1 MNHYAFYLSNFENK
15 QGLITQIRLGTF
27 VKGIDTKNC
36 ELYSEVALN
45 SFIREEEIH
54 GHFDVISSG
63 AKKNLVK
70 YSDGEKRKALLSYII
85 SKKPKYIIVDN
96 ILDNLDI
103 NAQAEIV
110 KTLHSLKESITI
122 LQIANR
128 KSDILDF
135 IENIYVQNGTSWEVI
150 SRMNI
155 EEVVD
160 TRPAYV
166 IPDAYEKIEV
176 SGDSLVKL
184 KNVFVAYDG
193 VPIVKNIYWEVQK
206 GEFWQMKGPNGVGK
220 STILS
225 LISGDNA
232 RAYGQDITLFG
243 VKKGGGESIWELKKK
258 VGYFSSELKRG
269 FQRRESIEKMILS
282 GFFDSIGLYTQ
293 PSKRQIEITVQWL
306 DLLGLY
312 EIRKKNFSFLT
323 LGQQRMILIARAM
336 VKHPPLLILDEPTA
350 GLDDHAAL
358 LFTQLIN
365 KISKET
371 ETSIIYVSHRKEKGL
386 EPTYIF
392 ELFPTES
399 GAIGKIQQ

>member
-1 MNHYAFYLSNFENK
+1 MRHYAFYLSNFENK
-15 QGLITQIRLGTF
+15 KELIDRLRQGEF
-27 VKGIDTKNC
+27 VKEINSKNS

-45 SFIREEEIH
+45 DFIKEEEIH

-63 AKKNLVK
+63 EKKNLIK
-70 YSDGEKRKALLSYII
+70 YSDGEKRKALLTYII
-85 SKKPKYIIVDN
+85 SKKPAFIIVDN
-96 ILDNLDI
+96 ILDNLDVKS
-103 NAQAEIV
+103 QAEII
-110 KTLHSLKESITI
+110 TTIDRLKESTII

-128 KSDILDF
+128 KSDVLAF
-135 IENIYVQNGTSWEVI
+135 IEDVYIQKGNSWELVKFEE
-150 SRMNI
+150 I
-155 EEVVD
+155 ENEEILED
-160 TRPAYV
+160 YI
-166 IPDAYEKIEV
+166 IPEPYEKIEV
-176 SGDSLVKL
+176 DGESLVKL
-184 KNVFVAYDG
+184 KDVFVSYDG
-193 VPIVKNIYWEVQK
+193 VPIVKDICWEVKK
-206 GEFWQMKGPNGVGK
+206 GEFWQMIGPNGVGK

-293 PSKRQIEITVQWL
+293 PSKVQINITVQWL
-306 DLLGLY
+306 HLLGMY

-323 LGQQRMILIARAM
+323 LGQQRMVLIARAM

-358 LFTQLIN
+358 LFSQLIN
-365 KISKET
+365 KISRGT
-371 ETSIIYVSHRKEKGL
+371 DTSIIYVSHRKEKGL
-386 EPTYIF
+386 EPSYVF
-392 ELFPTES
+392 ELSPTDT
-399 GAIGKIQQ
+399 GAIGKIQ

>member
-1 MNHYAFYLSNFENK
+1 MDHYAFYLSNFENK

-45 SFIREEEIH
+45 LFIKEEEIH

-70 YSDGEKRKALLSYII
+70 YSDGEKRKALLSYIL

-96 ILDNLDI
+96 LLDNLDVD
-103 NAQAEIV
+103 AQAEIV
-110 KTLHSLKESITI
+110 KIFYDLKDSVTI

-128 KSDILDF
+128 KSDILMF
-135 IENIYVQNGTSWEVI
+135 IENVYVQNGDSWEVTN
-150 SRMNI
+150 RMDLAGVK
-155 EEVVD
+155 E
-160 TRPAYV
+160 AQSKYV
-166 IPDAYEKIEV
+166 IPEAYEKIEV
-176 SGDSLVKL
+176 NSNSLVKL
-184 KNVFVAYDG
+184 KDVFVAYDG
-193 VPIVKNIYWEVQK
+193 VPIVKDICWEVKK
-206 GEFWQMKGPNGVGK
+206 GEFWQMIGPNGVGK

-312 EIRKKNFSFLT
+312 EIRKNNFSFLT

-358 LFTQLIN
+358 LFSQLIN
-365 KISKET
+365 RINKET

-386 EPTYIF
+386 EPTYVF
-392 ELFPTES
+392 ELLPTES
-399 GAIGKIQQ
+399 GAIGKIQ